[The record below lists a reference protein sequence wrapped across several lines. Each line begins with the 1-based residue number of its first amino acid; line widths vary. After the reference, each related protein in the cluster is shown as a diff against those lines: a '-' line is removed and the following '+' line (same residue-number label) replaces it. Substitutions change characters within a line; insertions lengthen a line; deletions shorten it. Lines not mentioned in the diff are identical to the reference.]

1 MFDAEKN
8 HIYILGITLYIFFLF
23 PERFDFQLTFGSSTL
38 ALEAI
43 L

>member
-1 MFDAEKN
+1 MFDAEKTT
-8 HIYILGITLYIFFLF
+8 YILGITLYMFFLF

>member
-8 HIYILGITLYIFFLF
+8 HIYLRYYIVYIFFLF